1 MSRTIPVS
9 VKRAS
14 TTRLQ
19 IVNKS
24 HSGGIFDVRSLQSR
38 PIQEQYADVW
48 RAIVAAG
55 SKGIIIPM
63 WWLMGGAHG

>member
-1 MSRTIPVS
+1 MSRTIPI
-9 VKRAS
+9 KAKQACTLYARS
-14 TTRLQ
+14 TKA
-19 IVNKS
+19 N
-24 HSGGIFDVRSLQSR
+24 HGGIFDVRFLKSR